1 MLKVFRENIKYLS
14 WILWAVI
21 LVFVLFVFV
30 DFGRVVPGQG
40 GDRAAATVGRQSI
53 TYNEYER
60 AYRNLEARL
69 RQMYGDQLT
78 PEVIKQLGIER
89 QALEQLIGQK
99 VLAAEARR
107 LGLATT
113 DAELQKTI
121 LGIPAFKDSQGR
133 FVGPQVYEQVVR
145 SIRYPSV
152 EDFEDELSEQLL
164 VDKLNQVLSAN
175 LYLSDAAVE
184 TAYRKDVEK
193 AAIRYVQLPAQ
204 DPRLAVEV
212 SPADLKAYLEGH
224 RDQFRLPEQ
233 RKVAAVT
240 VDNAALRS
248 QVQVADADVEGYY
261 HGHPDEFTQEEEV
274 RARHILLQVNDQRT
288 AEAAKSEIETIKQRI
303 AGGEDF
309 GAVAKEVSQDPGSA
323 ARGGDLGYFGR
334 GRMTPEFETAAFDAR
349 TGDLVGPVVT
359 PFGVHLL
366 QVLDHRQK
374 GLQPLD
380 EAVKVRIRV
389 KLQNERLQ
397 QAAEAKANELAKQL
411 KEGGTPTADRLRAAA
426 EADPVVSFQ
435 QLPPFGRDDLVPG
448 VGRGGDFAA
457 TAFQLAAGS
466 LSAPVKVPRG
476 YAVLLVEEVLPPRD
490 PQLAEVE
497 ARVRQAVEHDQ
508 RQQAAMDRLAAARAD
523 IREGKKTLDQ
533 VAAELG
539 QTVEESGEFGRG
551 GTVGSLGF
559 SPRIADTAME
569 LSTGEIGGPLG
580 SARGA
585 VLFEV
590 TERKSWD
597 PAKFKAESEQTR
609 DRLER
614 EELNRLLGAL
624 IQQRRAELGVTYD
637 RPLAEQLQKDQ
648 KAGTGPAQS

>member
-1 MLKVFRENIKYLS
+1 
-14 WILWAVI
+14 
-21 LVFVLFVFV
+21 
-30 DFGRVVPGQG
+30 
-40 GDRAAATVGRQSI
+40 
-53 TYNEYER
+53 
-60 AYRNLEARL
+60 
-69 RQMYGDQLT
+69 MYGDQLT

-89 QALEQLIGQK
+89 QAFEQLIGQK

-113 DAELQKTI
+113 DEELQKTI

-152 EDFEDELSEQLL
+152 EDFENELSEQLL

-184 TAYRKDVEK
+184 AAYRKDVEK

-204 DPRLAVEV
+204 DPRLTVEV
-212 SPADLKAYLEGH
+212 SPDELKAYLEAH

-248 QVQVADADVEGYY
+248 QVQVADADVEAYY
-261 HGHPDEFTQEEEV
+261 RDHPDEFTQEEQV

-288 AEAAKSEIETIKQRI
+288 AEAAKSEIEAIKRRI

-309 GAVAKEVSQDPGSA
+309 AAVAKEVSQDPGSA

-334 GRMTPEFETAAFDAR
+334 GRMTPEFENAAFDAQ

-366 QVLDHRQK
+366 AGPRPSPEGPPAARRGVEGPHPGQAPGRAVAAGRRGQGHRA
-374 GLQPLD
+374 G
-380 EAVKVRIRV
+380 EAAQGGRRAHRRPPAGGRRRRSGGELPAAPAVRPRGPGA
-389 KLQNERLQ
+389 RHR
-397 QAAEAKANELAKQL
+397 
-411 KEGGTPTADRLRAAA
+411 PRRRLRGHR
-426 EADPVVSFQ
+426 
-435 QLPPFGRDDLVPG
+435 LPARAPARCRRRSRCP
-448 VGRGGDFAA
+448 AA
-457 TAFQLAAGS
+457 TPCCWSRRCCRRATPSSPRSRPGCARPSSTTSGS
-466 LSAPVKVPRG
+466 RRRWTGWPPPAPTS
-476 YAVLLVEEVLPPRD
+476 
-490 PQLAEVE
+490 
-497 ARVRQAVEHDQ
+497 
-508 RQQAAMDRLAAARAD
+508 
-523 IREGKKTLDQ
+523 REGKKTLDQ

-551 GTVGSLGF
+551 GAVGGLGF
-559 SPRIADTAME
+559 SPRIADAAMA

-585 VLFEV
+585 VLFQV

-597 PAKFKAESEQTR
+597 PAKFKTESAQTR

-637 RPLAEQLQKDQ
+637 RPLAEQFQKDQ
-648 KAGTGPAQS
+648 KAAGGATPS

>member
-30 DFGRVVPGQG
+30 DFGRVVPGEG
-40 GDRAAATVGRQSI
+40 GAQAAATVGSQAI

-69 RQMYGDQLT
+69 RQLYGDQLT
-78 PEVIKQLGIER
+78 PEVIEQLGIER

-113 DAELQKTI
+113 DDELRKTI
-121 LGIPAFKDSQGR
+121 LSIPYFKDSQGR
-133 FVGPQVYEQVVR
+133 FVGAQAYERVVR
-145 SIRYPSV
+145 AIRYPSI
-152 EDFEDELSEQLL
+152 EEFEDELSEQLL
-164 VDKLNQVLSAN
+164 VEKLNQVLAAN

-184 TAYRKDVEK
+184 AAYRQDVEK

-204 DPRLAVEV
+204 DPTLTVAV
-212 SPADLKAYLEGH
+212 SPDDLRAHLEAH

-233 RKVAAVT
+233 RKVAYAT

-248 QVQVADADVEGYY
+248 QVQVADAEIEAYY
-261 HGHPDEFTQEEEV
+261 RDHPDEFTQDEQV

-288 AEAAKSEIETIKQRI
+288 AEAARGEIEAVKSRI
-303 AGGEDF
+303 AAGEDF
-309 GAVAKEVSQDPGSA
+309 AAVAKEVSQDPGSA

-334 GRMTPEFETAAFDAR
+334 GRMTPEFEQAAFDAR
-349 TGDLVGPVVT
+349 PGDLVGPVQT
-359 PFGVHLL
+359 PFGVHLV

-380 EAVKVRIRV
+380 ETVKNFIRS
-389 KLQNERLQ
+389 KLQSDGVQR
-397 QAAEAKANELAKQL
+397 AAEAKATALAQQL
-411 KEGGTPTADRLRAAA
+411 KEGGPPTADRLRAAA
-426 EADPVVSFQ
+426 EADAAVSFQ
-435 QLPPFGRDDLVPG
+435 ETPPFGRDDLVPG

-466 LSAPVKVPRG
+466 LSAPIKVPRG
-476 YAVLLVEEVLPPRD
+476 YALLLVEQVLPPRD

-497 ARVRQAVEHDQ
+497 ARVRQAVEHER

-523 IREGKKTLDQ
+523 IAEGKMTLDQ

-539 QTVEESGEFGRG
+539 LTVEESGEFGRG
-551 GTVGSLGF
+551 GTVGGLGF
-559 SPRIADTAME
+559 SPRIADAAMA

-590 TERKSWD
+590 TERQSWD
-597 PAKFKAESEQTR
+597 PEKFKAESEQTR

-637 RPLAEQLQKDQ
+637 RPLAEQFQKDQ
-648 KAGTGPAQS
+648 KGGTGAV